1 MVLKCTKLFPSNV
14 TDFGEVK
21 DDAVQLSSEMKNIS
35 LSCTERMVRFA
46 QQIIEGAVNALD
58 ERPPCGFTVAAI
70 GSLARGEATPYSD
83 LEYLFV
89 VEEKSPKSEEYFELL
104 AITSYFLIGSLKE
117 TKLSYMAVEE
127 LDGWFEDFSLNGF
140 KIDGLS
146 AGAGNIPTGN
156 GVIPGNKNHFILT
169 KEELVNRY
177 KETFNS
183 PVEKEAIRGDITAM
197 FAYIKPI
204 FVFQSGD
211 RLVSE
216 VTTAIGAITPNTE
229 RRAINMKMLQADI
242 KKFDF
247 KPNKEVKAQGFR
259 VHVKKDIFRFPS
271 IFMLDLTQVMNIPHG
286 DSTRDTLD
294 CFLKEGVISESFHT
308 TLSFLISSACFIR
321 LAAYLHH
328 NSHDDRMSVAPKT
341 EQVTE
346 DWSWD
351 KGIEGEFRN
360 WYPPAGLFFV
370 MMSVLVPLKRVL
382 DENLDTDLSK
392 VWLTKEPIKSTWA
405 DKASALYH
413 CERISDAL
421 DTVEKEFSTITLYTN
436 TERVAET
443 IAGEF
448 PKYLKCVGDT
458 LFRCSHYKEA
468 LVFFEKIATCSY
480 ISEHEKAEAKLDICS
495 CHVNLNNKKQSKES
509 LKELETGGEKRFDI
523 EGMIHFKIRE
533 YGDTKENLAKSEEY
547 YTRALA
553 YETSRQVLTQ
563 SSNSSKPFNLQDPLL
578 KKETDMFYGKLM
590 KARRESRLS
599 MIPILTRNT
608 IFNLMMLGQIYDA
621 MGDYQAAEKYY
632 WHCEKM
638 FICLDGEETV
648 TVERAVLYRFIGSNL
663 GNLGRYKMSQDYSL
677 KAINM
682 YYEIYG
688 EGRAHSDI
696 AMVYSDLGYNAND
709 AKEYTVAEEFYK
721 KALDMYTKLAEN
733 DGGVSDSVGLTLFSM
748 GNNSHVAGDYTK
760 AVHFSL
766 QALAVYTEIH
776 GTNSNYTPIAK
787 ILNNLGT
794 FYEDLKQFDD
804 AETYHFKALAAY
816 QKIPG
821 ADEDVVRVLMNI
833 AYCFMISNQNLK
845 ALEYYHKA
853 LKLYPTLED
862 NPHNRE
868 EHVIVLKLLGITYSN
883 MERYDEAEQYYRK
896 AIDAAQSPKPKLHHL
911 IINIYMLMKQMYEK
925 TGCGV
930 KAEECNGNAA
940 HALEETIFAQNPQ
953 AYLDMLLS
961 SFTVTSTIDSDSD

>member
-177 KETFNS
+177 RETFNS

-204 FVFQSGD
+204 FVFESGD

-216 VTTAIGAITPNTE
+216 VTTAISAMTPNTE

-247 KPNKEVKAQGFR
+247 KPNKEGKTQRFR

-286 DSTRDTLD
+286 DSTWDTLD
-294 CFLKEGVISESFHT
+294 RFLEDGAISESFHT

-328 NSHDDRMSVAPKT
+328 NSHDDRMCVAPKT

-370 MMSVLVPLKRVL
+370 MMSVLVPLKRML
-382 DENLDTDLSK
+382 DENLDKDLST
-392 VWLTKEPIKSTWA
+392 VWLTKEPIHSKWA
-405 DKASALYH
+405 DKVSALYH
-413 CERISDAL
+413 CERVTDAL
-421 DTVEKEFSTITLYTN
+421 DIIEKEFATIDLYTN
-436 TERVAET
+436 TEQVAAT
-443 IAGEF
+443 ISDEF
-448 PKYLKCVGDT
+448 PNYLKCVGDT
-458 LFRCSHYKEA
+458 LFRCLHPKEA
-468 LVFFEKIATCSY
+468 LVFFEHIAKCKG
-480 ISEHEKAEAKLDICS
+480 ISEDEKTAADLDICN
-495 CHVNLNNKKQSKES
+495 CHIVLNNPKQHES
-509 LKELETGGEKRFDI
+509 LKNLETGGGKRYDMN
-523 EGMIHFKIRE
+523 GMIFFNMGE
-533 YGDTKENLAKSEEY
+533 YGDTRANLVKSEECY
-547 YTRALA
+547 IHALA
-553 YETSRQVLTQ
+553 YETCLMAFFQ
-563 SSNSSKPFNLQDPLL
+563 SSQSPTPFNFKD
-578 KKETDMFYGKLM
+578 KFIERETETLYQSLM
-590 KARRESRLS
+590 ATERERRLR
-599 MIPILTRNT
+599 MITIRTRNT
-608 IFNLMMLGQIYDA
+608 IFNLMMLGQIYDT

-648 TVERAVLYRFIGSNL
+648 TVERAVLYRVIGSNL

-721 KALDMYTKLAEN
+721 KALDMYTKLAEK
-733 DGGVSDSVGLTLFSM
+733 DGGVSESVGSTLFKM
-748 GNNSHVAGDYTK
+748 GNSYHDMGDHEN
-760 AVHFSL
+760 AVNFCL
-766 QALAVYTEIH
+766 QALRVYTEIH
-776 GTNSNYTPIAK
+776 GSNSIHPKIAK

-804 AETYHFKALAAY
+804 AETYHFKALAVY
-816 QKIPG
+816 QQIPG
-821 ADEDVVRVLMNI
+821 TDEDVARVLKNI

-845 ALEYYHKA
+845 ALEYYHKT
-853 LKLYPTLED
+853 LELYPTLED

-896 AIDAAQSPKPKLHHL
+896 ALDAAQSPKPKLYQL
-911 IINIYMLMKQMYEK
+911 INEIYMLMKQMYEK
-925 TGCGV
+925 TGCGM
-930 KAEECNGNAA
+930 KAEECNRDATRARG
-940 HALEETIFAQNPQ
+940 EKIFAQNPQ
-953 AYLDMLLS
+953 AFLITWLS
-961 SFTVTSTIDSDSD
+961 SLTVTSTNGGDSD